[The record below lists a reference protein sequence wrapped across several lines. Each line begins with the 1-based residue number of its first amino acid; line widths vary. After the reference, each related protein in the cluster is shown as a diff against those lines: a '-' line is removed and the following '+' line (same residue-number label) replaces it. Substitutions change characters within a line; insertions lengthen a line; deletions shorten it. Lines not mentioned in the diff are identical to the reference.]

1 MADLTIVI
9 PAGPATRQ
17 CIPVEIV
24 NDDLTLEAPETFSFK
39 FETLPDGVVRGSV
52 SVTEVIILDD
62 DTSKLFASFFP
73 DFLLTL

>member
-1 MADLTIVI
+1 M
-9 PAGPATRQ
+9 
-17 CIPVEIV
+17 EIV
-24 NDDLTLEAPETFSFK
+24 NDDLTLEA

-62 DTSKLFASFFP
+62 DASKLFAS